1 MDKLL
6 ILDDEVTIAQTIATI
21 AELAGLEAR
30 ITTSPAEFF
39 RQLEEW
45 QPTRIAL
52 DLVMPE
58 MDGVQVMAELSR
70 RGCRAR
76 IIITSGVGSRV
87 LDAAGRSAAEHGLRI
102 AGMLSKP
109 FSPAALRSLLLDT
122 EARSAGR
129 APGPAGPD
137 IQLRPEHLR
146 QALAERQLYLVYQP
160 QIACASGAVTG
171 FEALVRWA
179 HPEFGTI
186 MPDRFIPMAES
197 AGLIDDLTDQ
207 VLELGLAWLSR
218 SFPNGTRSGTGSG
231 LAGSEVTLSVNM
243 SAGTLGDR
251 DFVEDA
257 LRVCRRHA
265 IDPARLIL
273 ELTETSAMRDPVASL
288 DQLTR
293 MRMKSFQLSIDDF
306 GTGFSSMLQ
315 LARLPFSEIKV
326 DKSFVMTAM
335 QSMESRAVVRSILDL
350 GASLGLRTVAEGVED
365 SATLEFLKGIGCDI
379 AQGYF
384 ISRPIPGDDVAGWIA
399 ARQSPAARS
408 QRRQTAALRDE
419 PVQSFPWDDTFR
431 TGIPDVDQRHE
442 RMVELLNRLEHAL
455 THEDTAALNAEV
467 DTLVADISGYTAFH
481 FQEEES
487 MMAELNMDARH
498 IEQHRREHAAFLAE
512 VRQLHATTAAESRR
526 EMPPLLAYLMHSLAY
541 HVLRLDQSMSRQ
553 VAAMRNG
560 KSPAEAYAAD
570 GDLRGANGEPLVQA
584 LEGLYQMASRRN
596 RDLHDAKLGL
606 EQSIIERTA
615 ALSEANRQLAVM
627 AMTDFLT
634 GIPNRRHA
642 LATLDREWGDP
653 RSDAPPVA
661 CLMIDADNLKL
672 INDAHGHAAGDDV
685 LKGLALKLRDAIR
698 SDDVACRLGGDEFF
712 VIAPTTTME
721 GALRLAEKIRRDV
734 SELRIPAGDTHWHGS
749 VSIGVAVRDETMS
762 GPDDLLK
769 AADTAAYAAKH
780 AGRNLIATQ
789 NGPVEP
795 AQS

>member
-1 MDKLL
+1 MGKLL
-6 ILDDEVTIAQTIATI
+6 ILDDEVTIAQTVATI
-21 AELAGLEAR
+21 ADLAGLAAR

-39 RQLEEW
+39 RQLVEW
-45 QPTRIAL
+45 QPTHIAL

-58 MDGVQVMAELSR
+58 MDGVQVMAELAR

-102 AGMLSKP
+102 AGMLAKP
-109 FSPAALRSLLLDT
+109 FSPAALRALLLDPDAGF

-129 APGPAGPD
+129 APGRATRD
-137 IQLRPEHLR
+137 IQLSPDHLR
-146 QALAERQLYLVYQP
+146 RALAERQLYLVYQP
-160 QIACASGAVTG
+160 QIDCSTGAVAG
-171 FEALVRWA
+171 FEALARWA
-179 HPEFGTI
+179 HPEIGTI

-197 AGLIDDLTDQ
+197 AGLVDDLTDQ

-218 SFPNGTRSGTGSG
+218 WFPNGIRGS
-231 LAGSEVTLSVNM
+231 AGSEVTLSVNM

-257 LRVCRRHA
+257 LRACKRHA
-265 IDPARLIL
+265 IDPSRLIL
-273 ELTETSAMRDPVASL
+273 ELTETSAMHDPVASL

-335 QSMESRAVVRSILDL
+335 QSMESRAVVRSVLDL

-384 ISRPIPGDDVAGWIA
+384 ISRPIPGDDVPGWIA
-399 ARQSPAARS
+399 ARKAPAARL
-408 QRRQTAALRDE
+408 QRQIPATTLDDL
-419 PVQSFPWDDTFR
+419 VQSFSWDDSFL
-431 TGIPDVDQRHE
+431 TGIADVDQRHE
-442 RMVELLNRLEHAL
+442 RLIELLNRLGHAL
-455 THEDTAALNAEV
+455 THEDAAGLTAEV
-467 DTLVADISGYTAFH
+467 DTLVADISEYAAYH
-481 FQEEES
+481 FREEDT
-487 MMAELNMDARH
+487 MMAELGLDTRH

-512 VRQLHATTAAESRR
+512 VRQLRATTAAESRR
-526 EMPPLLAYLMHSLAY
+526 AMPPLLTYLMHSLAY

-553 VAAMRNG
+553 VAAIRQG

-570 GDLRGANGEPLVQA
+570 GDLRGASGEPLVRA
-584 LEGLYQMASRRN
+584 LEGLYQMVSRRN
-596 RDLHDAKLGL
+596 RDLHDAKHGL

-642 LATLDREWGDP
+642 LSTLAREWGDP

-712 VIAPTTTME
+712 VIAPATTME

-762 GPDDLLK
+762 GPDDLLR

-780 AGRNLIATQ
+780 AGRNLIATRD
-789 NGPVEP
+789 GPLES